1 VFRRNHQIYKQLE
14 KGFEREF
21 DPELNLPDI
30 SAKLKTW
37 EDAAMQLNQEVQE
50 QMRVYENSKNN
61 LDAIVDNICSQGL
74 KKRKNEP

>member
-1 VFRRNHQIYKQLE
+1 VFLRNHQIYKQLE

-50 QMRVYENSKNN
+50 
-61 LDAIVDNICSQGL
+61 
-74 KKRKNEP
+74 